1 MKTNVGTGVGVKLV
15 VFQLGVD
22 LFAADVLAVDRVLR
36 YSPPNSVPDVPRW
49 VEGVTEHRG
58 EVIPV
63 IDLRRRIE
71 LAETTITPE
80 TRTLVFNTS
89 TGRVGAI
96 VDAVLEVAVVPIE
109 SMSPPPALFKGV
121 ATDVVKAVTKI
132 RRLLTEAVMDGLR
145 ARRALLDARLDAPD
159 AGAKLDALKADIG
172 ALFKTIDQE
181 YRELGALR
189 EEVLALVEKWKCVR
203 SSSDAV
209 APHLDGAKPAVHSD
223 HLGVRLECVNTTFDQ
238 NPHRPAADESGVPG
252 EIFGELVGAK

>member
-1 MKTNVGTGVGVKLV
+1 MKTNNSAGVGVKLV

-80 TRTLVFNTS
+80 TRTLVLNTS

-121 ATDVVKAVTKI
+121 ATDVIVKAVTRSGSPGSW
-132 RRLLTEAVMDGLR
+132 RRTGSSGRSATRPGGRGDRTSDPRGPG
-145 ARRALLDARLDAPD
+145 RRAPWASSPARCA
-159 AGAKLDALKADIG
+159 AGG
-172 ALFKTIDQE
+172 
-181 YRELGALR
+181 RRRRRGR
-189 EEVLALVEKWKCVR
+189 
-203 SSSDAV
+203 
-209 APHLDGAKPAVHSD
+209 
-223 HLGVRLECVNTTFDQ
+223 
-238 NPHRPAADESGVPG
+238 
-252 EIFGELVGAK
+252 